1 MKCTFMCIQDKK
13 FWKVRLARLKILNSL
28 CSRVKPHQGTD
39 VNETQ
44 LILEALLP
52 LKEKIIGIAKANLTD
67 AESRITALSSDI
79 IATISWWP

>member
-1 MKCTFMCIQDKK
+1 MCIQDKK
-13 FWKVRLARLKILNSL
+13 FWKVRLAKLKSLNSL